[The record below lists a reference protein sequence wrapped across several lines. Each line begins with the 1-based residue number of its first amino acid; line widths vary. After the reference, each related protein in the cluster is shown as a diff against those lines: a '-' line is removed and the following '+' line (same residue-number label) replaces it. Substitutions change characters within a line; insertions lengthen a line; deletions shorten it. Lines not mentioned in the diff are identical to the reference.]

1 MPKVAQPR
9 YSQMLDK
16 ARYGQIQPD
25 MARCNYIWPAAASCD
40 QIQINA
46 LLVGIQP
53 FRVQCKKSHSWL
65 EELGVELDVD
75 RHRHQYNFYQ
85 RLIQLMKNPP
95 IITRSKRGLPL
106 PSSLCWIW
114 GEESVT
120 SSAMAERR
128 DATGDV
134 LFYYLCWTSSS
145 WHEQ

>member
-1 MPKVAQPR
+1 MCHSLKTFTGAVTSFTVQESDTSVHKACSKVFGVVEDTGKVQE
-9 YSQMLDK
+9 
-16 ARYGQIQPD
+16 
-25 MARCNYIWPAAASCD
+25 
-40 QIQINA
+40 INA

-65 EELGVELDVD
+65 EEFWVELDVD

-95 IITRSKRGLPL
+95 IITRSKHGLPL

-134 LFYYLCWTSSS
+134 LFY
-145 WHEQ
+145 